1 MLKLVLMPMLLI
13 SAAFAQEINQTSIFF
28 EMGKRILDKNQMEML
43 DLLVATINVKDK
55 IKIIGYADFVG
66 SDQYNLKLSAD
77 RAENVKQYLN
87 LKNNQIT
94 FCQGKGAQKKSEDA
108 DEVYGIQAHRKV
120 DIIIERHLDSAESI
134 ITAQPVKLTADY
146 TNKELYEMVKEGET
160 LVWQNLNFVGGRQ
173 VLLQESIPALEKLL
187 SMLQENP
194 TMRIRIEGHLC
205 CERNLDDGLDI
216 DTREQTLSLNRA
228 KHVYGYL
235 VLKGISP
242 DRLSY
247 IGFGGKRPLVDFEL
261 TEQDRITNRRVE
273 IKVIAK

>member
-28 EMGKRILDKNQMEML
+28 EMGKRSLDKNQMEML
-43 DLLVATINVKDK
+43 DSLVASINEKDK

-66 SDQYNLKLSAD
+66 SDHYNLKLSAD
-77 RAENVKQYLN
+77 RAGNVKQYLN
-87 LKNNQIT
+87 LKNKQII
-94 FCQGKGAQKKSEDA
+94 FCEGKGAQEKSEDA
-108 DEVYGIQAHRKV
+108 DKVNGIQAHRKV
-120 DIIIERHLDSAESI
+120 DIFIERHQELPESI
-134 ITAQPVKLTADY
+134 TTAQPVKSTADY
-146 TNKELYEMVKEGET
+146 TNKEIYEMVKEGET

-173 VLLQESIPALEKLL
+173 VLIRESIPALEKLL
-187 SMLQENP
+187 SLLQENP
-194 TMRIRIEGHLC
+194 TMRIRIEGHIC
-205 CERNLDDGLDI
+205 CERNLDDGLDF
-216 DTREQTLSLNRA
+216 DTREQKLSLNRA
-228 KHVYGYL
+228 RHIYGYL
-235 VLKGISP
+235 VLKGISA